1 MLGTMHFYNAL
12 LAVIIYSND
21 SRKPGN
27 RYGRRVDTFP
37 RCQISRYLD
46 FSLIKI
52 VPGNRFFKLKD
63 PFRLSCS
70 SPQHSL
76 YHLQPFPSPL
86 PAYLPAVIVNHP
98 IMCSPFQ
105 IPS

>member
-1 MLGTMHFYNAL
+1 VSSSCSQIWYNAL

-27 RYGRRVDTFP
+27 RYARRVDTFP

-52 VPGNRFFKLKD
+52 EIIAFSFYDFFIISVH
-63 PFRLSCS
+63 RSN
-70 SPQHSL
+70 HSTTAFSL
-76 YHLQPFPSPL
+76 
-86 PAYLPAVIVNHP
+86 AT
-98 IMCSPFQ
+98 
-105 IPS
+105 

>member
-27 RYGRRVDTFP
+27 RYARRVDTFP

-46 FSLIKI
+46 FSLITRDILKLI
-52 VPGNRFFKLKD
+52 KTDRFSRGSLSRFSFPRIED
-63 PFRLSCS
+63 P
-70 SPQHSL
+70 HT
-76 YHLQPFPSPL
+76 
-86 PAYLPAVIVNHP
+86 IN
-98 IMCSPFQ
+98 
-105 IPS
+105 